1 MDRDD
6 TEFLQVALKKL
17 SLLTRLK
24 VAESSKAVSVR
35 SDSTGVAYI
44 PLPLDGLKRNKQL
57 RVFLGRHHFGAF

>member
-35 SDSTGVAYI
+35 SDSTGVA
-44 PLPLDGLKRNKQL
+44 
-57 RVFLGRHHFGAF
+57 